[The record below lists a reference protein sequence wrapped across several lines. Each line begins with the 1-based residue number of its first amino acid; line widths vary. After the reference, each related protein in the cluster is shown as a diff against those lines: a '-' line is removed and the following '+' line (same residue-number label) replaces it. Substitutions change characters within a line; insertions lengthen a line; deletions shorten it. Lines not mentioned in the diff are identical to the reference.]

1 MRGWNSDMNFK
12 MRINYLLINRVPGIR
27 TKYNNYRKRNQ
38 GIKRLKA
45 WCYLGALNFRYYVMR
60 DHNIGEDELYPD
72 KGKKIITG
80 SETEVMQRVSV
91 EEICS
96 KLERYDVISFDI
108 FDTLILRKMNRPED
122 VFYLVQKE
130 MQYINL
136 KSIRMD
142 AEWRARQKRYKEH
155 GDYEVTLAEI
165 WNMLHA
171 LTTIDSLE
179 GARVEIACEE
189 SVCYA
194 NPYFIEIVK
203 ILKEKGKR
211 IILCSDMYLESEYIL
226 RLLENAGFPKFDDCF
241 ISCEYRKS
249 KANGELFEIVKNK
262 YGEKCRYIHLGDNEF
277 SDVKMARKH
286 GFDAIYYQNV
296 QDIGDRYRAKDMS
309 DIVSSI
315 YSGIVNGFLHNGA
328 SHWDPLYEF
337 GYLYGGLF
345 VVGYCQFIHNYVKN
359 NAIDKVLFLSRD
371 GDILLKAYE
380 KMYPD
385 EREYIEYAYW
395 SRLAGTKLCAHRFK
409 AFYLERM
416 VYHKVNQ
423 GYSLKRIFETMEIYP
438 LLKEF
443 LVSFHGAISEESILE
458 SSILDELIVF
468 INTNWSRITEVYQEQ
483 SIEGKNYYSNLLHET
498 KKVAVVDVG
507 WVGSGAITLKQLIEN
522 DWNLNC
528 KIFGLVAGSC
538 SGTGID
544 CDTTA
549 IEYAEGDIVSY
560 LFSAASNRDVWKVHD
575 ASKGHNM
582 IVELLLSSSNKSFRG
597 FIKDSKGEYQFN
609 NSIEKID
616 ANLVQ
621 KGVLDF
627 VDQFMQ
633 HPLCNINISGRD
645 AMAPIL
651 LLYQNEQYIDS
662 ILRKSEIKA
671 NIE

>member
-1 MRGWNSDMNFK
+1 MSLK
-12 MRINYLLINRVPGIR
+12 MRIYYLLINRVPGIR
-27 TKYNNYRKRNQ
+27 TKYNNYRKHNQ
-38 GIKRLKA
+38 GIKRVKA
-45 WCYLGALNFRYYVMR
+45 WCYLGVLNFRYYIMR
-60 DHNIGEDELYPD
+60 DQKIGEDQLYPD
-72 KGKKIITG
+72 KGKKIING
-80 SETEVMQRVSV
+80 SESEVMQRPTV
-91 EEICS
+91 EEMCS
-96 KLERYDVISFDI
+96 QLAVYDVISFDI
-108 FDTLILRKMNRPED
+108 FDTLILRKLNRPED
-122 VFYLVQKE
+122 VFYLLQKE
-130 MQYINL
+130 LKYINL

-142 AEWRARQKRYKEH
+142 AEWRARQKRYKEC
-155 GDYEVTLAEI
+155 GDYEVTLVEI
-165 WNMLHA
+165 WDILHE
-171 LTTIDSLE
+171 LTTIDPFE
-179 GARVEIACEE
+179 GMRVEIACEE
-189 SVCYA
+189 RVCYA
-194 NPYFIEIVK
+194 NPYFLEIVK
-203 ILKEKGKR
+203 KLKENGKK
-211 IILCSDMYLESEYIL
+211 IILCSDMYLDSELIVHM
-226 RLLENAGFPKFDDCF
+226 LENMGYPKFDDCF

-249 KANGELFEIVKNK
+249 KANGELYNIVKNK
-262 YGEKCRYIHLGDNEF
+262 YGKRNRYIHLGDNEY
-277 SDVKMARKH
+277 SDVKMARKQ
-286 GFDAIYYQNV
+286 GFNAIYYQNV
-296 QDIGDRYRAKDMS
+296 QDIGDQYRAKDMS
-309 DIVSSI
+309 NIVASI
-315 YSGIVNGFLHNGA
+315 YSGIVNGFLHNGIRKLK
-328 SHWDPLYEF
+328 PLYEF

-345 VVGYCQFIHNYVKN
+345 VVGYCQFIHDYVKN
-359 NAIDKVLFLSRD
+359 NAIDKILFLSRD
-371 GDILLKAYE
+371 GDILMKAYE

-385 EREYIEYAYW
+385 ERIHIKYAYW

-423 GYSLKRIFETMEIYP
+423 GYSLKSIFETMEIYP

-458 SSILDELIVF
+458 SSILDELIFF
-468 INTNWSRITEVYQEQ
+468 INENWSRITEVYQEQ
-483 SIEGKNYYSNLLHET
+483 SIEGKNYYSNLLYET

-528 KIFGLVAGSC
+528 KVFGLVAGSC

-549 IEYAEGDIVSY
+549 IEYANGDIVSY

-597 FIKDSKGEYQFN
+597 FIKDSEDEYQFN
-609 NSIEKID
+609 HSIEKID
-616 ANLVQ
+616 ADLVQ

-627 VDQFMQ
+627 VDQFIQ

-651 LLYQNEQYIDS
+651 LLYQNEQYINS

-671 NIE
+671 NVE

>member
-1 MRGWNSDMNFK
+1 MSLKLRISD
-12 MRINYLLINRVPGIR
+12 LLINRISGIR
-27 TKYNNYRKRNQ
+27 IKYNNYRKYNQ

-45 WCYLGALNFRYYVMR
+45 WCYLGVLNFRYYVLR
-60 DHNIGEDELYPD
+60 DHTIGEDQLYPD
-72 KGKKIITG
+72 KGKKIVNG
-80 SETEVMQRVSV
+80 SESEVMQRPTV

-130 MQYINL
+130 LQYINL
-136 KSIRMD
+136 KSIRVD
-142 AEWRARQKRYKEH
+142 AEWSARQKRYKEH
-155 GDYEVTLAEI
+155 GDYEVTLVEI
-165 WNMLHA
+165 WDMLHK
-171 LTTIDSLE
+171 LTTIEPLE

-203 ILKEKGKR
+203 ILKEKGKK
-211 IILCSDMYLESEYIL
+211 IILCSDMYLDSECISQM
-226 RLLENAGFPKFDDCF
+226 LEKLGFPKFDAYF

-262 YGEKCRYIHLGDNEF
+262 YGERSRYIHLGDNEYA
-277 SDVKMARKH
+277 DVKMARKH

-296 QDIGDRYRAKDMS
+296 QEIGDRYRAKDMS
-309 DIVSSI
+309 GIASSI
-315 YSGIVNGFLHNGA
+315 YSGIVNGFLHNGVR
-328 SHWDPLYEF
+328 HWDPLYEF

-345 VVGYCQFIHNYVKN
+345 VVGYCQFIHDYVKN

-385 EREYIEYAYW
+385 EREHIEYAYW
-395 SRLAGTKLCAHRFK
+395 SRLVGTKLCAHRFK

-423 GYSLKRIFETMEIYP
+423 GYSLKSIFETMEIYP

-458 SSILDELIVF
+458 SSILNELISF
-468 INTNWSRITEVYQEQ
+468 INTNWDRITEVYQKQ
-483 SIEGKNYYSNLLHET
+483 IIEGKNYYSYLLNGANR
-498 KKVAVVDVG
+498 VAVVDVG

-522 DWNLNC
+522 DWNLDC
-528 KIFGLVAGSC
+528 KVFGLVAGSC
-538 SGTGID
+538 SGTGVD

-549 IEYAEGDIVSY
+549 IEYANGDIVSY

-582 IVELLLSSSNKSFRG
+582 IVELLLSSSNRSFRG

-609 NSIEKID
+609 HSIEKID

-621 KGVLDF
+621 KGVLGF
-627 VDQFMQ
+627 VDHFIQ

-662 ILRKSEIKA
+662 ILHKSGIKA